1 MADYPYLAKT
11 ILIEKLLYPEADFA
25 CLFETEQLSGNVQ
38 LIEIWSEGKI
48 LFASLHARPFVFIS
62 LSLFFF
68 SLGKMGSC
76 F

>member
-38 LIEIWSEGKI
+38 LIEI
-48 LFASLHARPFVFIS
+48 
-62 LSLFFF
+62 
-68 SLGKMGSC
+68 
-76 F
+76 